1 MPIHRGPRLDDM
13 VMRLPVPVELQ
24 ANLIQ
29 TFPSLANGISVS
41 ATVWTEIIAAAS
53 APASPFTVLSDPHQL
68 DMAGLGTY
76 AELGIGAVGSEK
88 AIAAR
93 GGLSYCFGAEFYPFP
108 IIPGGTRVSLRGD
121 GSTGQSGCG
130 LITMLA
136 PTARSADLTIPQVS
150 KAQRLSTSTPG
161 PYTGPP
167 AFQKIPYNHAT
178 CSSGSGAAWTFGT
191 WTEQLAS
198 TVVTDDSL
206 VTYIEFQVIY
216 NFDVWTAGYQ
226 HAIQLGYGGVD
237 GANNAP
243 DATWCEVTFEQ
254 LEYGKGN
261 YQPHLLRLPFPIRWP
276 KNKRLAIRAANSTGN
291 AGGSYR
297 AQLCGIK
304 GLYFP

>member
-1 MPIHRGPRLDDM
+1 M

-53 APASPFTVLSDPHQL
+53 APAGPFTVLSDPHQL
-68 DMAGLGTY
+68 DLPGLGTF
-76 AELGIGAVGSEK
+76 AELGIGAVASEK
-88 AIAAR
+88 LIGAR

-108 IIPGGTRVSLRGD
+108 IIPGGTRVALRGD

-136 PTARSADLTIPQVS
+136 PTARSADLTISRVS
-150 KAQRLSTSTPG
+150 KALRLSTSNPG
-161 PYTGPP
+161 PYSAAP
-167 AFQKIPYNHAT
+167 AFQQIPYNQMTA
-178 CSSGSGAAWTFGT
+178 SSGSGAAWTFGS
-191 WTEQLAS
+191 WQELLAS
-198 TVVTDDSL
+198 TAVTDDSL

-216 NFDVWTAGYQ
+216 NFDVWTPAYQ
-226 HAIQLGYGGVD
+226 HAIQLGYGGTD
-237 GANNAP
+237 GATNAP
-243 DATWCEVTFEQ
+243 DATWCEVTLPQ

-261 YQPHLLRLPFPIRWP
+261 YQPYLLRLPFPIRWP

-291 AGGSYR
+291 TGGSYR
-297 AQLCGIK
+297 AQICGIK